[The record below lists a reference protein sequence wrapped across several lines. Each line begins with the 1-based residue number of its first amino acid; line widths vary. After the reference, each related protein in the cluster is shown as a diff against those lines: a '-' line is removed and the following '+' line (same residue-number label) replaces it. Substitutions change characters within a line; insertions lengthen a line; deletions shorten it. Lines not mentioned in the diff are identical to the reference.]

1 MSATGSLHCNLDG
14 QHDPD
19 CTEALYAA
27 PKTVCQ
33 RFNIMIEAWKKVLGY
48 FDTIRK
54 TKDVQIA

>member
-33 RFNIMIEAWKKVLGY
+33 RFNIMIEAWKRVLAY
-48 FDTIRK
+48 FDTMK
-54 TKDVQIA
+54 